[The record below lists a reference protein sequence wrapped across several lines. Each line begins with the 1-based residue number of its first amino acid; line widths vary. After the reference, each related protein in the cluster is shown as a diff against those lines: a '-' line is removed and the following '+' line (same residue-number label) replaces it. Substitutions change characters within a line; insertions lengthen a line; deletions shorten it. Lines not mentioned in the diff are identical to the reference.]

1 MKIKN
6 ITEWIIKVVKYP
18 YRLSEL
24 YVREKS
30 SAIGQK
36 VLIKTTE
43 LIQISTLKCGIS
55 SLELVFMD
63 SQTIVPTFQHGFQ
76 TGFPITICI
85 NEKFL

>member
-36 VLIKTTE
+36 VLIKTSE
-43 LIQISTLKCGIS
+43 LI
-55 SLELVFMD
+55 
-63 SQTIVPTFQHGFQ
+63 
-76 TGFPITICI
+76 
-85 NEKFL
+85 